1 MCRICDGWQERN
13 QPNASP
19 NDETPRTPSTVGA
32 AGTVVAHNPNSYV
45 FLESHW
51 NNPSGRTFTWSN
63 ATLRLDRLQGGF
75 EYALNETQLGVVRQ
89 AFAMWAAAADVH
101 FREVDDSDASDFRV
115 GLGAIDGHRGTAGQ
129 AQSFTQDG
137 FRVRSNIL
145 FDIADY
151 PRSGSVNLRVAL
163 HEIGHALGLG
173 HSPVADSIMYAFGNS
188 RTTLHPDDIAGV
200 QALFGPSRRPLPHW
214 PASETVDLGNL
225 TNLTAVRTQSGSVNR
240 PNDEIDHF
248 RFTLGDT
255 RTIAF
260 ELRSLSG
267 DAHLYLNDASG
278 RYLAASYNAGNSVDS
293 FTRELGAGTYYVSVL
308 TTYSQRG
315 TSNYQLRVAT
325 PGQPAGGTRETAVNL
340 GDLTSSIPPRFRS
353 GSVNYAGTFQLAP
366 NPTDFYR
373 FTLSESRTMRFE
385 LRGLSANADLRL
397 ESSSGGWLGSSYR
410 SGTAVDAIVRT
421 LGAGTY
427 YIVADARDRGTIR
440 YRLRY
445 GVQTRPDGWTRETA
459 WNIGNLTNVTTPR
472 FRAGTVDGSNRTDY
486 RRFTLSA
493 TRTMRFELRGL
504 SANADLRLESSS
516 RGWLGSSSRPG
527 MSVDAI
533 VRTLEAGTYYIRVDA
548 RDGGTIRYR
557 LRYGVQ
563 STPDGWTRETAWNI
577 GNLTNVTTARVGAGT
592 VDGSNRT
599 DYRRFTLSATRTM
612 RFELRGLSANAD
624 LRLESSSR
632 GWLGSSSR
640 PGMSVDAIVRTLEAG
655 TYYIR
660 VDARDS
666 GTIRYRLR
674 YGVQSRPDGWTRETA
689 WNLGNLTN
697 VSTARWRAGTV
708 DGSNTSDYHRFTL
721 GAARTMR
728 FELRGL
734 SADADL
740 RLESSS
746 GGWLGGSSLPD
757 TAVDAIVRTLEA
769 GTYYIR
775 VDARDSGTIRYR
787 LRYAVQSR
795 PDGWTRE
802 TAWNL
807 GNLTNV
813 TPSRVR
819 AGTVDASNTTD
830 YHRFTLSAAR
840 TMRFELRGLS
850 ANADLRLESSNG
862 GWLGSSHQPGVSADS
877 IVRALDAGTYYI
889 RVDARDSGT
898 IGYRLRYSLDS
909 ATTLDAAARSVWR
922 DAAVAGGCA
931 LQPHE
936 QRLLV
941 HPGGI
946 LSA

>member
-599 DYRRFTLSATRTM
+599 DYRRFALSAARTM
-612 RFELRGLSANAD
+612 RFELRGLSANAN

-813 TPSRVR
+813 RTARVR
-819 AGTVDASNTTD
+819 ADTVDGSNVTD
-830 YHRFTLSAAR
+830 YHRFTVSTTRA
-840 TMRFELRGLS
+840 MRFELRGLS
-850 ANADLRLESSNG
+850 ANADLRLETASG
-862 GWLGSSHQPGVSADS
+862 GWLGSSHQSGTTVDA
-877 IVRALDAGTYYI
+877 IVRTLEAGTYYI
-889 RVDARDSGT
+889 RVDARDRGT
-898 IGYRLRYSLDS
+898 ISYRLRYGVDT
-909 ATTLDAAARSVWR
+909 ATTTAARSVWT
-922 DAAVAGGCA
+922 DDAVAAGRTLRRSGREPLTQTHA
-931 LQPHE
+931 T
-936 QRLLV
+936 LV
-941 HPGGI
+941 V
-946 LSA
+946 

>member
-32 AGTVVAHNPNSYV
+32 AGTVVAHSPNSYV

-563 STPDGWTRETAWNI
+563 STARRLDPGDGMEHRQPDQRH
-577 GNLTNVTTARVGAGT
+577 
-592 VDGSNRT
+592 DG
-599 DYRRFTLSATRTM
+599 
-612 RFELRGLSANAD
+612 
-624 LRLESSSR
+624 
-632 GWLGSSSR
+632 
-640 PGMSVDAIVRTLEAG
+640 
-655 TYYIR
+655 
-660 VDARDS
+660 
-666 GTIRYRLR
+666 
-674 YGVQSRPDGWTRETA
+674 
-689 WNLGNLTN
+689 
-697 VSTARWRAGTV
+697 ARWCG
-708 DGSNTSDYHRFTL
+708 HRGRKQSTP
-721 GAARTMR
+721 TI
-728 FELRGL
+728 
-734 SADADL
+734 
-740 RLESSS
+740 
-746 GGWLGGSSLPD
+746 
-757 TAVDAIVRTLEA
+757 AV
-769 GTYYIR
+769 
-775 VDARDSGTIRYR
+775 
-787 LRYAVQSR
+787 SR
-795 PDGWTRE
+795 
-802 TAWNL
+802 
-807 GNLTNV
+807 
-813 TPSRVR
+813 
-819 AGTVDASNTTD
+819 
-830 YHRFTLSAAR
+830 
-840 TMRFELRGLS
+840 
-850 ANADLRLESSNG
+850 
-862 GWLGSSHQPGVSADS
+862 
-877 IVRALDAGTYYI
+877 
-889 RVDARDSGT
+889 
-898 IGYRLRYSLDS
+898 
-909 ATTLDAAARSVWR
+909 
-922 DAAVAGGCA
+922 
-931 LQPHE
+931 
-936 QRLLV
+936 
-941 HPGGI
+941 
-946 LSA
+946 